1 MHGFGLDPC
10 HDTGS
15 CFTRGNEMELHP
27 YDVDA
32 RMIFPLIFIR
42 LDEILSSKYY
52 GANIISFSIFY
63 EASIIILWGMYYGL

>member
-10 HDTGS
+10 HSSAS

-32 RMIFPLIFIR
+32 RMIFPLIFVR
-42 LDEILSSKYY
+42 LDEILASKYLEWVLF
-52 GANIISFSIFY
+52 GSGFY
-63 EASIIILWGMYYGL
+63 LGLFEGKICYF